1 MANPV
6 RCVIM
11 RGGTSKAV
19 FLKENDLPTN
29 PLLRKN
35 VILGIFGSPD
45 KRQIDGLGGADPLT
59 SKLAIIGPPLSDP
72 RATGTHLT
80 YTFGQVEI
88 DAPAIDF
95 LSLCGN
101 ISSAVG
107 AFAVYEGMVQPTA
120 PITTVRA
127 FNTNLNRV
135 LNIEVPVENNRP
147 IERGDFVVPG
157 VPGSGARILVDFAET
172 AGSACGAL
180 LPTGNPVDRLE
191 ISDFGTIEA
200 SLVDIG
206 NAHVFIRAR
215 DVGLVGTETAA
226 EIDAKIDLRDLLE
239 RIRGAAACRMKM
251 ITDPTRSKQ
260 DSPATPILGMISPP
274 ADYRN
279 DIGRSS
285 VKAGDVDLVSRLMF
299 MQQMHK
305 TYAGTST
312 VCTGVASRIP
322 GTIVHEM
329 TRPESLLNDVV
340 RIGHPAGVIGTETRV
355 ELKGN
360 DYVVRRATLGRTA
373 RRIMEGYVF
382 PGAIADSDAMHE
394 AHI

>member
-1 MANPV
+1 MASPI

-19 FLKENDLPTN
+19 FLKENDLPAD
-29 PLLRKN
+29 PGRRKKI
-35 VILGIFGSPD
+35 ILGIFGSPD

-59 SKLAIIGPPLSDP
+59 SKLAIIGPPLADP
-72 RATGTHLT
+72 RAAGTHLT

-88 DAPAIDF
+88 EHPEIDF

-107 AFAVYEGMVQPTA
+107 AFAVYEGLVAATA

-127 FNTNLNRV
+127 YNTNLNRV
-135 LNIEVPVENNRP
+135 LNIEVPVEGNRP
-147 IERGDFVVPG
+147 LERGDFVVPG
-157 VPGSGARILVDFAET
+157 VPGTGARILVDFADT
-172 AGSACGAL
+172 AGAACGAL
-180 LPTGNPVDRLE
+180 LPTGNSIDRL
-191 ISDFGTIEA
+191 DVPGFGTIEA

-215 DVGLVGTETAA
+215 DVGLIGTETAA
-226 EIDAKIDLRDLLE
+226 EIDAKSDLRDLLE
-239 RIRGAAACRMKM
+239 RIRGAAAFRMKM
-251 ITDPTRSKQ
+251 IKDPSRSKIE
-260 DSPATPILGMISPP
+260 SPATPILGMLSPP

-279 DIGRSS
+279 EIDRNT

-312 VCTGVASRIP
+312 VCTGVASRIT

-329 TRPESLLNDVV
+329 TRPETLDRDVV
-340 RIGHPAGVIGTETRV
+340 RIGHPAGIIGTETRV
-355 ELKGN
+355 ELNGN
-360 DYVVRRATLGRTA
+360 NYAVRRATLGRTA
-373 RRIMEGYVF
+373 RRIMEGYVY
-382 PGAIADSDAMHE
+382 PHDTRDAVPQKE
-394 AHI
+394 TLA

>member
-1 MANPV
+1 VANPI

-19 FLKENDLPTN
+19 FLKDSDLPAD
-29 PLLRKN
+29 PVLRKKA
-35 VILGIFGSPD
+35 ILGIFGSPD

-72 RATGTHLT
+72 RAAGTHLT

-88 DAPAIDF
+88 DAPEVDF

-107 AFAVYEGMVQPTA
+107 SFAVYEGLVAATA

-127 FNTNLNRV
+127 YNTNLNRV
-135 LNIEVPVENNRP
+135 LNIEVPVVGNRP
-147 IERGDFVVPG
+147 LERGDFVVPG
-157 VPGSGARILVDFAET
+157 VPGSGARILVDFADT
-172 AGSACGAL
+172 GGAACGAL
-180 LPTGNPVDRLE
+180 LPTGNCIDRL
-191 ISDFGTIEA
+191 DVPGFGTIEA

-206 NAHVFIRAR
+206 NAHVFIRAH

-226 EIDAKIDLRDLLE
+226 EIDATRDLRDVLE
-239 RIRGAAACRMKM
+239 RIRGAAAYRMKM
-251 ITDPTRSKQ
+251 VSDPLRSKQ
-260 DSPATPILGMISPP
+260 ESPATPILGMVSPP

-279 DIGRSS
+279 DIGGGT
-285 VKAGDVDLVSRLMF
+285 VKAENVDLVSRLMF

-322 GTIVHEM
+322 GTIVHAM
-329 TRPESLLNDVV
+329 TDPGTLDSDVV
-340 RIGHPAGVIGTETRV
+340 RIGHPAGVINTQTRV
-355 ELKGN
+355 ELSGN

-373 RRIMEGYVF
+373 RRIMEGYVY
-382 PGAIADSDAMHE
+382 PREIDDAVLHGE
-394 AHI
+394 GSA